1 MNPTEQQANDTVT
14 LDEQP
19 DERTPVTAHEAI
31 IKYFL
36 LIVLLRD
43 IYN

>member
-1 MNPTEQQANDTVT
+1 VNPTEQQANYTVT
-14 LDEQP
+14 LHKQP
-19 DERTPVTAHEAI
+19 GETKPVTAHEAI